1 MNNTQKNAARFVD
14 HGENYLELGN
24 GIILQAVRD
33 YRRALKKLVRL
44 PEDEVSKYTKRE
56 VERFFRSSLYSA
68 ITDIPPEMLIKKLN
82 EEVNDYE

>member
-1 MNNTQKNAARFVD
+1 MYVAQKNVQPANEEEIYR
-14 HGENYLELGN
+14 ELGN

-33 YRRALKKLVRL
+33 YRKALKKLTKF

>member
-1 MNNTQKNAARFVD
+1 MYVAHKNVQPANEEEIYR
-14 HGENYLELGN
+14 ELCN

-33 YRRALKKLVRL
+33 YRRALKKLTKF

-56 VERFFRSSLYSA
+56 VERFFRRSLYSA

-82 EEVNDYE
+82 EEVKDYE